1 MEITTLRVLATVAS
15 FVVFVGIVV
24 WAWRNRDSSNFK
36 EAESL
41 PFIED

>member
-1 MEITTLRVLATVAS
+1 MEITTLRVLATVVS
-15 FVVFVGIVV
+15 FLVFVGIAV
-24 WAWRNRDSSNFK
+24 WAWRNRDSSSFK

>member
-1 MEITTLRVLATVAS
+1 MEITTLRVLATVVS
-15 FVVFVGIVV
+15 FLVFVGIAV
-24 WAWRNRDSSNFK
+24 WAWRQRDSSGFK

>member
-15 FVVFVGIVV
+15 FIVFVAIAV
-24 WAWRNRDSSNFK
+24 WAWRNRNSSGFK

-41 PFIED
+41 PFTED

>member
-1 MEITTLRVLATVAS
+1 MEITTLRVLATLAS
-15 FVVFVGIVV
+15 FIVFVGIVV

>member
-1 MEITTLRVLATVAS
+1 MEITTLRVLATVVS
-15 FVVFVGIVV
+15 FLVFVGIAV
-24 WAWRNRDSSNFK
+24 WAWRHRNSSGFK